1 MLIFPAILTDS
12 ADTLRQQLAVVQ
24 ESGLFQ
30 TVQVDIIDGY
40 FTDSITV
47 TPADLADCDWGDLN
61 VDIHL
66 MTVDPIDYV
75 FELVEFKKQIPVRS
89 VITQVEKMSAQQA
102 FITEVRKHDW
112 LVGFSL
118 DLFTTLE
125 AIEQVVRPQLDIV
138 QVMGNEAGQQGLS
151 LHKRA
156 LVTIQELAAAAQ
168 TNDYQWDIL
177 CDIGVNRDTLKQV
190 ETAGATGA
198 LVGSALWKA
207 EDFNQAALELIEM

>member
-12 ADTLRQQLAVVQ
+12 GNTLRQQLAVVQ
-24 ESGLFQ
+24 ESSLFQ

-75 FELVEFKKQIPVRS
+75 YELIEFKKQIPVRS

-125 AIEQVVRPQLDIV
+125 AIEHAVRPQLDIV
-138 QVMGNEAGQQGLS
+138 QVMGNEAGQQGLP

-156 LVTIQELAAAAQ
+156 LVTIQELSAAAQ
-168 TNDYQWDIL
+168 ANDYQWDIL

-198 LVGSALWKA
+198 SVGSALWKA

>member
-12 ADTLRQQLAVVQ
+12 GNTLRQQLAVVQ

-75 FELVEFKKQIPVRS
+75 YELIEFKKQIPVRS

-125 AIEQVVRPQLDIV
+125 AIEHAVRPQLDIV
-138 QVMGNEAGQQGLS
+138 QVMGNEAGQQGLP

-156 LVTIQELAAAAQ
+156 LVTIQELSAAAQ
-168 TNDYQWDIL
+168 ANDYQWDIL

-198 LVGSALWKA
+198 SVGSALWKA

>member
-198 LVGSALWKA
+198 SVGSALWKA